1 MPSGPA
7 SGFFCWRLHW
17 PGNES
22 FHLLWN
28 QCLSG
33 SNHKLQ
39 PFGLLILASA
49 SQEQAPWAQVKTRWK
64 WHVQQSL
71 AQKKVKKL
79 KKLHDLQQKHVRINP
94 CGRNQHS
101 TTTPLGFPQQLP
113 FLSLPSS
120 PAPGQFWES
129 SKPASAIGVWRG
141 IQGSLAF
148 HVPKMLALGGL

>member
-1 MPSGPA
+1 MSRFWMPSGPA

-39 PFGLLILASA
+39 PFRLLILASA

-94 CGRNQHS
+94 CRDPLEGTNIQRLLL
-101 TTTPLGFPQQLP
+101 LGF
-113 FLSLPSS
+113 LSSFRFYLCLLHLHLVSFGNRPN
-120 PAPGQFWES
+120 PLVPLVCGV
-129 SKPASAIGVWRG
+129 ASRG
-141 IQGSLAF
+141 A
-148 HVPKMLALGGL
+148 

>member
-1 MPSGPA
+1 MSRFWMPSGPA

-71 AQKKVKKL
+71 AQKKSKNSKNCMICNKNTSESIHAEGTNIQRL
-79 KKLHDLQQKHVRINP
+79 LL
-94 CGRNQHS
+94 
-101 TTTPLGFPQQLP
+101 LGF
-113 FLSLPSS
+113 LSSFRFYLCLLHLHLVSFGNRPN
-120 PAPGQFWES
+120 PLVPLVCGV
-129 SKPASAIGVWRG
+129 ASRG
-141 IQGSLAF
+141 A
-148 HVPKMLALGGL
+148 